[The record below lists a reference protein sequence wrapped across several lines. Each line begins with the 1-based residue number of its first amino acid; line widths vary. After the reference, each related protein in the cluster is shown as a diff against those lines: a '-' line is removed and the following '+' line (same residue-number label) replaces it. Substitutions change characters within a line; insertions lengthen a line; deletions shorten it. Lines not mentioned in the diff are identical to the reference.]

1 MLSKLSNIS
10 SGGKRIPPGHPGAR
24 LKSALRAGYFLAL
37 HKGLGKVQHRKVG
50 VKNVDGKWGTKCRL
64 YAAKGSSYRVIVLH
78 GLTANGYRYPK
89 LVRFASNL
97 ALCGFKVY
105 TPNLEGMSNLDLRFE
120 DIEKLVEI
128 TTSMG
133 KSKLPIGIIGFSTG
147 GSYALILAAHK
158 KVRKRVGFVLAGGA
172 YYSLEDLFDYILS
185 DRNLN
190 TYSRLIVSWGAREN
204 LDLSEKD
211 EQMFED
217 IMMKYTEKW
226 GDFTLKE
233 KELIKR
239 IEKRSTERKVAKW
252 LKKRSAQY
260 YKLDLSQSPYL
271 SSICAPV
278 FLMHA
283 AGDRLIPVEETQKIQ
298 KELLTRE
305 HYVGISIRD
314 TIRHTSFVG
323 TSPMGALKIL
333 YNIMNISTGR

>member
-1 MLSKLSNIS
+1 
-10 SGGKRIPPGHPGAR
+10 
-24 LKSALRAGYFLAL
+24 
-37 HKGLGKVQHRKVG
+37 
-50 VKNVDGKWGTKCRL
+50 
-64 YAAKGSSYRVIVLH
+64 
-78 GLTANGYRYPK
+78 
-89 LVRFASNL
+89 
-97 ALCGFKVY
+97 
-105 TPNLEGMSNLDLRFE
+105 MSNLDLRFE

-185 DRNLN
+185 HRNLN

-211 EQMFED
+211 GQMFED

-260 YKLDLSQSPYL
+260 YKLDLSQNPYL